1 MNDNKIANF
10 IERFGGMIIGI
21 LIGLIILSFSFIYE
35 LFKFILVISVCAW
48 AGNYFQKNKS
58 KIKEFLKNLVDKM

>member
-21 LIGLIILSFSFIYE
+21 LIGLIILNFSFLYE
-35 LFKFILVISVCAW
+35 FFKFILVIGSCAW
-48 AGNYFQKNKS
+48 LGNYFQKNKV
-58 KIKEFLKNLVDKM
+58 KIKEFLKNIIDKM